1 MSQRTKPALAVALVG
16 VLGWMLYSQLSGVSL
31 LSGSD
36 IPELPADLETGNLVG
51 LDEVTSV
58 SPEAVLG
65 GSPTYDLGGRNLF
78 QYGAFK
84 PPPPPP
90 PSPEELE
97 RRRKAEEERL
107 KAMEE
112 AAKLRQAEE
121 EARRQE
127 QQLLAEK
134 AMAEAAQQRAKAPPV
149 EAKPQPPPKPPPPA
163 MDLKLVGYLG
173 PQGSR
178 IAVFYTAGGK
188 EIVLGKKGEVIE
200 GKFTVLD
207 IGAESVEMGYVDP
220 VHAGS
225 KKTIQLG
232 K

>member
-1 MSQRTKPALAVALVG
+1 MSQRAKPALAVALVG
-16 VLGWMLYSQLSGVSL
+16 VLGWMLYSQLSGISL

-36 IPELPADLETGNLVG
+36 IPELPGELETGNLVG
-51 LDEVTSV
+51 LGEVTSL
-58 SPEAVLG
+58 SPAAVLG
-65 GSPTYDLGGRNLF
+65 GTPTYDLGGRNLF
-78 QYGAFK
+78 QYGTIK
-84 PPPPPP
+84 PPP

-97 RRRKAEEERL
+97 RMRKAEEERL
-107 KAMEE
+107 QAMEA
-112 AAKLRQAEE
+112 AAKQRQ
-121 EARRQE
+121 EADEAMRQE
-127 QQLLAEK
+127 QQLQAEK
-134 AMAEAAQQRAKAPPV
+134 AMAEASAQRAKAPPA
-149 EAKPQPPPKPPPPA
+149 ETRPQTPPKPPPPA

-173 PQGSR
+173 PQNSR
-178 IAVFYTAGGK
+178 IAVFYTSGGK

-207 IGAESVEMGYVDP
+207 IGVESVEMGYVDP